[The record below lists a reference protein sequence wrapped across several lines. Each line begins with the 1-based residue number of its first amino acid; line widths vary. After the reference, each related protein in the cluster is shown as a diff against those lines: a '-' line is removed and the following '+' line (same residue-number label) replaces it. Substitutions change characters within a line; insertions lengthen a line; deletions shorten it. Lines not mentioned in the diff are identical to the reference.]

1 MSGANGLGS
10 IYCSHHICSADPALF
25 SHLASP
31 DDHSYPSSSLGH
43 TSIKAAGHSISLAGG
58 TLKEGCRPVDEGTSL
73 AGLCLGP
80 PTVPELGAH
89 HQKALGWGL
98 WGHQPRTESGGDDR
112 QGSGPHHQAQS
123 QTPAGSSLQC
133 PTIYNTSQSRK
144 GRLGERW
151 ACCANCSSCSLAPS
165 QPLSSLSEH
174 PGATHRK
181 NVWCSMQTFQSRL
194 AERWLG
200 SLKPMVLSN
209 CSYWEAKKR
218 GLEVRPGPYWPPAQP
233 TYSLSPHTAITLA
246 CSCM

>member
-10 IYCSHHICSADPALF
+10 IYCSHHIYSADPALF

-112 QGSGPHHQAQS
+112 RGQDCVTRPKVRPQQALHSSVPPSTILHSPERGDLGKGGLAVLTALPAPLHPH
-123 QTPAGSSLQC
+123 SLSH
-133 PTIYNTSQSRK
+133 PSQSTQ
-144 GRLGERW
+144 GRLTGRMCG
-151 ACCANCSSCSLAPS
+151 AQCRPS
-165 QPLSSLSEH
+165 RAAWLSGGW
-174 PGATHRK
+174 GA
-181 NVWCSMQTFQSRL
+181 
-194 AERWLG
+194 
-200 SLKPMVLSN
+200 
-209 CSYWEAKKR
+209 
-218 GLEVRPGPYWPPAQP
+218 
-233 TYSLSPHTAITLA
+233 
-246 CSCM
+246 